1 MDKLTYTWMSQDGK
15 TLSGQDKAIVI
26 FNAPEVTQDT
36 QYVVNLTVSDGSLS
50 STAVYTLNV
59 KAKAAA
65 ADDEDKTTSYP
76 AWSSSQKWNPGDIV
90 NNNGALY
97 QCKPFP
103 ASSWCN
109 VAPAYYEPGVGIAWA
124 DAWSA
129 L

>member
-1 MDKLTYTWMSQDGK
+1 MATSSPIPMSQDGK
-15 TLSGQDKAIVI
+15 TLSGQDKAVVI
-26 FNAPEVTQDT
+26 FNAPDVTQNT
-36 QYVVNLTVSDGSLS
+36 QYVVNLTVSDGTLS

-76 AWSSSQKWNPGDIV
+76 AEQQPEMESGDIV
-90 NNNGALY
+90 NSNGALY

-103 ASSWCN
+103 EGSWCN
-109 VAPAYYEPGVGIAWA
+109 VAPAYYEPGVGIARA
-124 DAWSA
+124 DAWNA